1 MAYFPHAFQKM
12 LVATNATPFKA
23 GTAAL
28 TATLPAGQVAVVNAL
43 TNQTID
49 ISATPVYGAG
59 AGQFSQVYL
68 AQGSFHTVDKLG
80 GSFHGGYQETV
91 KSKGINPKYVS
102 EFYAVDSANPVN
114 HVLEVGQVNCT
125 LKCDTMY
132 DLRVDVKGSP
142 ALRFLTHNLYQTFS
156 HFTGCCTTSTSG
168 SVTTVDPIDPNT
180 VLLGWADQINGLGLY
195 TNQAGGVT
203 GGNNSI
209 PFINNFIV
217 AKVYNKTALAT
228 NATGTLGASTITVVS
243 PGTGATAIQAGN
255 KVKFTIA
262 FVTYTAY
269 VDSAYTS
276 GTSVALDNQDGTAFV
291 LPVTVPAG
299 TPIKVYREIASS
311 SYVPVIG
318 ANANQI
324 DSNIDIIGAY
334 VDTQFGNAS
343 FSPNDHF
350 EKEPV
355 YIYGSVAAHANN
367 SNDLGGATCDA
378 TCFVSGVVQQAKQGK
393 GFGETIIRE
402 LILDKRYRQEPWY
415 QDPRMREVMDDTTL
429 SYVNAAGNLVAG
441 EINRGTKYSA
451 YYILHSVPRKSNS
464 DGTLDNDQYLV
475 KIVTP
480 LRSAATA
487 VNFEAWWNA
496 FLASAN
502 TGVALK
508 VIK

>member
-28 TATLPAGQVAVVNAL
+28 TGTLPAGQVAVVNAL

-49 ISATPVYGAG
+49 IAATPVYGAG
-59 AGQFSQVYL
+59 AGQFNQVYL
-68 AQGSFHTVDKLG
+68 AQGSFHRVDKLG
-80 GSFHGGYQETV
+80 PFHGGYQETV

-102 EFYAVDSANPVN
+102 EFYVVEPSNPVN
-114 HVLEVGQVNCT
+114 DVVEVSQAGCII
-125 LKCDTMY
+125 KCDTIY

-142 ALRFLTHNLYQTFS
+142 ALRFLTHNLYQTLS
-156 HFTGCCTTSTSG
+156 VNTGCCT
-168 SVTTVDPIDPNT
+168 VTGTTNDPKDPNI
-180 VLLGWADQINGLGLY
+180 VLLGWADQINGTGLANG
-195 TNQAGGVT
+195 TL

-209 PFINNFIV
+209 PFLNQFIR
-217 AKVYNKTALAT
+217 AKVWNKTTLAP
-228 NATGTLGASTITVVS
+228 TGTASVATSTITLSAV
-243 PGTGATAIQAGN
+243 GTGANAVAAGD
-255 KVKFTIA
+255 KLRWVIGGIVYA
-262 FVTYTAY
+262 AY
-269 VDSAYTS
+269 VASLA
-276 GTSVALDNQDGTAFV
+276 GSVATLVQIDG
-291 LPVTVPAG
+291 VTPYVHAVAVPAG
-299 TPIKVYREIASS
+299 TNVKAYKEIVSTGANA
-311 SYVPVIG
+311 YVPVTPVITNG
-318 ANANQI
+318 VSSI
-324 DSNIDIIGAY
+324 DSNIDIYGAY

-343 FSPNDHF
+343 FDPNDHF

-355 YIYGSVAAHANN
+355 YIYASVAAHANN
-367 SNDLGGATCDA
+367 SNDLGGSTCDA
-378 TCFVSGVVQQAKQGK
+378 TCFVSNETQLARQGK

-415 QDPRMREVMDDTTL
+415 QDPRMREVMDDSTL
-429 SYVNAAGNLVAG
+429 SYIDAAGNLVAG
-441 EINRGTKYSA
+441 EVNRGTKYSA

-480 LRSAATA
+480 SRSAATA

-508 VIK
+508 VVK